1 MCVDLLQAVESLQ
14 KVAAVIPNAGDV
26 FVPLVKKLTE
36 GDWFTSRV
44 SACALF
50 AAVYQKLTEA
60 GRKKELREYVPG
72 RSFFLILRD
81 R

>member
-1 MCVDLLQAVESLQ
+1 M
-14 KVAAVIPNAGDV
+14 AAVVPNTGDV

-44 SACALF
+44 SACSLF

-60 GRKKELREYVPG
+60 GRKKELREYVAIV
-72 RSFFLILRD
+72 FALLNLRRVVVPVD
-81 R
+81 